1 MSSCFDEQKAVVL
14 NLDMRNSVVPLS
26 AFGISFD
33 SAQHDRLL
41 SDVVEVPEK
50 QIAPPGSIQSA
61 RSTEL
66 TDSEKCD
73 DCEDDGAITSDTDS
87 EVEDD
92 AEEILADDIPAV
104 MLKGIPLS
112 FYLGDFMRISREL
125 GFDEEPDLF
134 YVPMAGGQ
142 NYGYAL
148 ISFSDLQITEDFSRA
163 ISGHKVCRSCE
174 LMSVAPASLF
184 A

>member
-1 MSSCFDEQKAVVL
+1 MSSCFDEQNAVAL
-14 NLDMRNSVVPLS
+14 NLDMKNSVVPLS

-50 QIAPPGSIQSA
+50 QIAPPVSIQSP

-66 TDSEKCD
+66 TDSENCD
-73 DCEDDGAITSDTDS
+73 DCEDTDS
-87 EVEDD
+87 EAEDD
-92 AEEILADDIPAV
+92 AEDILVDDIAVV
-104 MLKGIPLS
+104 MLKGIPCS
-112 FYLGDFMRISREL
+112 FYLQDFMRISGEL
-125 GFDEEPDLF
+125 GFDEEPELF
-134 YVPMAGGQ
+134 YVPMAGGKH
-142 NYGYAL
+142 YGYAL
-148 ISFSDLQITEDFSRA
+148 VSFSDLQITESFSRA
-163 ISGHKVCRSCE
+163 ISGHKICRSSE